1 MARAK
6 TRKTIWKQM
15 TKVLV
20 CQIEEFGFL
29 PVDKRKPSYVFQQAY
44 TMCSFSFGVEQRMNW
59 SSDPLLIGN

>member
-15 TKVLV
+15 MKVLV

-29 PVDKRKPSYVFQQAY
+29 PVDKREPSDVFQQANA
-44 TMCSFSFGVEQRMNW
+44 MCSLSFGAEQRMNW
-59 SSDPLLIGN
+59 SSDPLVIGN